1 MSILESLQPTRVF
14 KYFEEIATIP
24 HGSGNCS
31 AIAKYCTDFAE
42 KHSLRYVRDDA
53 DNVIIYKPATKGY
66 ENADTVILQ
75 GHLDMVLQ
83 KTSDCSIDLEKEGLD
98 IYIDGDYIKARG
110 TTLGADNGIAVAM
123 ILAIL
128 ESDNIPHP
136 PIEALFTS
144 DEEIGMV
151 GALALDMGLL
161 SGKKLIN
168 IDSEEEDIL
177 TVSCA
182 GGSDFSITAPLKR
195 KKAKGTK
202 VKVSLKGLKGGH
214 SGIEIHKGRVNAN
227 ILMGRLINTLKDD
240 IDFEILSVS
249 GGDKGNAIPL
259 MSNLIAV
266 TNTPDQF
273 VSKVTDCLNT
283 VKTEISAREPDFD
296 FDILVEDENEYDV
309 IGIKK
314 ELIFLMSCAPNG
326 VLKMSAEIE
335 GLVETS
341 LNLGILNTDDDNL
354 FMLFSLRSNKD
365 SAMKYLEKKLETLCS
380 FVDCE
385 INKGG
390 HYPPWEFRSNS
401 DLQSLYKKVY
411 AEKQGKDIKVEAIHA
426 GLECGVLASGKQG
439 LDCISVGPNL
449 FDVHTTQERLSISST
464 ARVYE
469 LILEVLK
476 QCK

>member
-1 MSILESLQPTRVF
+1 MAIIEKLQPVGVF
-14 KYFEEIATIP
+14 KYFEEISSIP

-83 KTSDCSIDLEKEGLD
+83 KTPDCEIDLEKEGLEL
-98 IYIDGDYIKARG
+98 YVDGDYVKARG

-182 GGSDFSITAPLKR
+182 GGSDFSITAPLNK
-195 KKAKGTK
+195 KKAKGNL
-202 VKVSLKGLKGGH
+202 VKVILKGLKGGH
-214 SGIEIHKGRVNAN
+214 SGVEIHKGRVNAN
-227 ILMGRLINTLKDD
+227 ILMGRLINTLKSET
-240 IDFEILSVS
+240 DFEILSVC
-249 GGDKGNAIPL
+249 GGDKGNAIPF
-259 MSNLIAV
+259 MSTLSVV

-273 VSKVTDCLNT
+273 VSLAKNCLDT
-283 VKTEISAREPDFD
+283 VKTEISAREPNFD
-296 FDILVEDENEYDV
+296 YEILVEDEKEHDV

-314 ELIFLMSCAPNG
+314 ELIFLLACAPNG
-326 VLKMSAEIE
+326 VLKMSAEID

-341 LNLGILNTDDDNL
+341 LNLGVLNTGKDNL
-354 FMLFSLRSNKD
+354 FMLFSLRSNKE
-365 SAMKYLEKKLETLCS
+365 SALKYLEKKLTALCT
-380 FVDCE
+380 FIECE
-385 INKGG
+385 IETGG
-390 HYPPWEFRSNS
+390 HYPPWEFKKNS
-401 DLQSLYKKVY
+401 SLQTLHKKIY
-411 AEKQGKDIKVEAIHA
+411 TEIYGKEPKVEAIHA
-426 GLECGVLASGKQG
+426 GLECGVLASGIKD
-439 LDCISVGPNL
+439 LDCISIGPNL
-449 FDVHTTQERLSISST
+449 YDVHTTQERLSISST
-464 ARVYE
+464 ARVFE
-469 LILEVLK
+469 LVSEILK

>member
-1 MSILESLQPTRVF
+1 MAILENLQPTRVF
-14 KYFEEIATIP
+14 KYFEEIAAIP
-24 HGSGNCS
+24 HGSGNCC
-31 AIAKYCTDFAE
+31 AIAKYCIDFAE
-42 KHSLRYVRDDA
+42 KHSLKYVRDDA

-66 ENADTVILQ
+66 EDADTVILQ
-75 GHLDMVLQ
+75 GHLDMVIQ
-83 KTSDCSIDLEKEGLD
+83 KTPDCKIDLEKEGLEL
-98 IYIDGDYIKARG
+98 YVDGDYVKAKG
-110 TTLGADNGIAVAM
+110 TTLGADNGIALAM
-123 ILAIL
+123 VLAIL
-128 ESDNIPHP
+128 ESNDIPHP

-151 GALALDMGLL
+151 GALALDMNLL

-168 IDSEEEDIL
+168 IDSEEDDIL

-182 GGSDFSITAPLKR
+182 GGSDFSITAPLNR

-202 VKVSLKGLKGGH
+202 VRVSLKGLKGGH

-227 ILMGRLINTLKDD
+227 ILMGRLINTLKDE
-240 IDFEILSVS
+240 IDFEILSVC

-259 MSNLIAV
+259 MSTLRAV
-266 TNTPDQF
+266 TNSPEQF
-273 VSKVTDCLNT
+273 VSKVKNCLDT
-283 VKTEISAREPDFD
+283 VKKEICAREPDFN
-296 FDILVEDENEYDV
+296 FEVLVEEEKEYDV

-314 ELIFLMSCAPNG
+314 EVIFLLSCAPNG

-341 LNLGILNTDDDNL
+341 LNLGILNTDDNNL
-354 FMLFSLRSNKD
+354 FMLFSLRSNKK
-365 SAMKYLEKKLETLCS
+365 SAMEYLERKLTTLCS

-385 INKGG
+385 IYKGG
-390 HYPPWEFRSNS
+390 YYPPWELKSNS
-401 DLQSLYKKVY
+401 PLQSLYKKVY
-411 AEKQGKDIKVEAIHA
+411 AEKQGKDIKIEAIHA

-439 LDCISVGPNL
+439 LECISVGPNL
-449 FDVHTTQERLSISST
+449 YDVHTTKERLSILST
-464 ARVYE
+464 ARVYD

>member
-14 KYFEEIATIP
+14 KYFEDIANIP

-42 KHSLRYVRDDA
+42 KHSLKYVCDDA
-53 DNVIIYKPATKGY
+53 NNVIIYKPATAGY
-66 ENADTVILQ
+66 EDADTVILQ

-83 KTSDCSIDLEKEGLD
+83 KTPDCEINLEKEGLEL
-98 IYIDGDYIKARG
+98 YVDGDYVKAKG

-123 ILAIL
+123 IFAIL

-182 GGSDFSITAPLKR
+182 GGSDFSITAPLNR
-195 KKAKGTK
+195 KKAKGNL
-202 VKVSLKGLKGGH
+202 VNVILKGLKGGH
-214 SGIEIHKGRVNAN
+214 SGVEIHKGRVNAN
-227 ILMGRLINTLKDD
+227 ILMGRLINTLQSET
-240 IDFEILSVS
+240 DFEILSVY

-259 MSNLIAV
+259 MATLCAV
-266 TNTPDQF
+266 TKNPEEF
-273 VSKVTDCLNT
+273 VSRVTECLNT
-283 VKTEISAREPDFD
+283 VKTEIFAREPDFD
-296 FDILVEDENEYDV
+296 FEVLVGEESEYDV

-314 ELIFLMSCAPNG
+314 EVIFLMSCAPNG

>member
-1 MSILESLQPTRVF
+1 MAVLENLQPKRVF
-14 KYFEEIATIP
+14 KYFEEIAAIP

-42 KHSLRYVRDDA
+42 KHSLKYVCDDA

-66 ENADTVILQ
+66 EYADTVILQ

-83 KTSDCSIDLEKEGLD
+83 KTPDCKIDLEKERLD
-98 IYIDGDYIKARG
+98 IYVDGDFVKARG
-110 TTLGADNGIAVAM
+110 TTLGADNGIALAM
-123 ILAIL
+123 VLAIL
-128 ESDNIPHP
+128 ESDDIPHP
-136 PIEALFTS
+136 AIEALFTS

-168 IDSEEEDIL
+168 IDSEEEDVL

-202 VKVSLKGLKGGH
+202 VKVCLKGLKGGH

-227 ILMGRLINTLKDD
+227 ILMGRLINTLNSET
-240 IDFEILSVS
+240 DFEILSVC

-259 MSNLIAV
+259 MSTLCAV
-266 TNTPDQF
+266 TNTPDEF
-273 VSKVTDCLNT
+273 SSLVKTCLDT

-296 FDILVEDENEYDV
+296 YEIIIEEEKEYDV

-314 ELIFLMSCAPNG
+314 ELIFLLACAPNG

-354 FMLFSLRSNKD
+354 FMLFSLRSNKK
-365 SAMKYLEKKLETLCS
+365 SAMTYIEKKLTALCT
-380 FVDCE
+380 FIECE
-385 INKGG
+385 IETGG

-401 DLQSLYKKVY
+401 ELQELCKKVY
-411 AEKQGKDIKVEAIHA
+411 VEKQGKDISVEAIHA
-426 GLECGVLASGKQG
+426 GLECGVLASGKKD

-449 FDVHTTQERLSISST
+449 YDVHTTQERLSISST

-469 LILEVLK
+469 LVLEILK
-476 QCK
+476 RCK